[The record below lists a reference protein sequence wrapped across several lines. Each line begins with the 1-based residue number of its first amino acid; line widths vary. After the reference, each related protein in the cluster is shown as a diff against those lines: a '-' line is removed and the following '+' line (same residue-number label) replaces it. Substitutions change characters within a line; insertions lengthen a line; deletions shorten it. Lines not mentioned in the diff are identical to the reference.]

1 MESGLG
7 VSIGP
12 DRESMTLMELQ
23 RSTPP
28 GQAAPSPYPTQTETV
43 PEKYDDSK
51 VRSFQVPGSYHHFTP
66 HLQEREL
73 ISQLRQIYSNLDMC
87 RQDINRIVENFH
99 DRIVRHHPRLQRNDS
114 PTRLDAR
121 NIGSTINSL
130 LEGYHSQ
137 VGYQGYHIRESVLPW
152 LP

>member
-1 MESGLG
+1 MYYYRSALFG
-7 VSIGP
+7 
-12 DRESMTLMELQ
+12 TLLDGCLSLYP
-23 RSTPP
+23 RLRFLLRFNYPP
-28 GQAAPSPYPTQTETV
+28 G
-43 PEKYDDSK
+43 
-51 VRSFQVPGSYHHFTP
+51 VPGSNLYCTP
-66 HLQEREL
+66 QEREL

-137 VGYQGYHIRESVLPW
+137 VRGLPW
-152 LP
+152 LPLCFIMVTTGGYHGYHCVLS